1 MFKHVPNI
9 LTISR
14 FVFIPFIA
22 YFIMQDNYIVA
33 TVFLII
39 SGITDVLDG
48 YIARKYNLSSDFGK
62 LF

>member
-48 YIARKYNLSSDFGK
+48 
-62 LF
+62 